1 MQLSRIPKT
10 SDHYGRYYTDS
21 DIASLLVQSMSVS
34 HPKVAI
40 DLGAGNGALVGEAH
54 KHWIDTQFITVDI
67 DHKAE
72 SSAFQTRYGAM
83 FRHHTVDALDS
94 TLAEKIGL
102 GFGKVDLGLCN
113 PPYVH
118 PKWRKHF
125 SEILEDAG
133 LSHIIPKIGCIPA
146 DILFIAQNLR
156 FLRKGGKLGII
167 LPDGIIAGERYSKLR
182 HSLATAHRV
191 ERIIELPRR
200 IFHKT
205 DAKAHIVI
213 LTKHQSTDNNIHIQR
228 LESNGLLTPP
238 IYLCPEQAAARL
250 DYSYLSHTLNRT
262 PQKRIRSELRNIT
275 QHIVRGSYSSSQ
287 RKIAPFP
294 ILHTTDIISGNIN
307 IPLQFLLT
315 KKHQRIAHGSLALPG
330 DILLARVGRNLD
342 HKVCCVTYGTIAVSD
357 CILILRVQPQHKE
370 KVLRYLISPKGRAAL
385 RAASHGVGASFI
397 TTDALLSL
405 KI

>member
-133 LSHIIPKIGCIPA
+133 LSHNQRFCHNCGQQLVDVSAFNQCLDTPITDVPGLTKWQRA
-146 DILFIAQNLR
+146 QIAQNLPFFKTIR
-156 FLRKGGKLGII
+156 
-167 LPDGIIAGERYSKLR
+167 DY
-182 HSLATAHRV
+182 LAKQDPAA
-191 ERIIELPRR
+191 E
-200 IFHKT
+200 
-205 DAKAHIVI
+205 
-213 LTKHQSTDNNIHIQR
+213 
-228 LESNGLLTPP
+228 LLTVWGFGK
-238 IYLCPEQAAARL
+238 QRTARIVDVL
-250 DYSYLSHTLNRT
+250 NSYVDDFLS
-262 PQKRIRSELRNIT
+262 
-275 QHIVRGSYSSSQ
+275 
-287 RKIAPFP
+287 
-294 ILHTTDIISGNIN
+294 
-307 IPLQFLLT
+307 
-315 KKHQRIAHGSLALPG
+315 
-330 DILLARVGRNLD
+330 
-342 HKVCCVTYGTIAVSD
+342 
-357 CILILRVQPQHKE
+357 
-370 KVLRYLISPKGRAAL
+370 
-385 RAASHGVGASFI
+385 
-397 TTDALLSL
+397 
-405 KI
+405 